1 MPTSATPNTPKTVP
15 VVCRKL
21 WLTAG
26 LAFTAGYTDVICIA
40 RYGCFAAMQ
49 TGNLIYTSL
58 ALTSNGAT
66 GLYHLVPIAANFA
79 GVVLLGGWV
88 VRKPWLIA
96 PLGAPLLLASFLAC
110 DALTWAGYGG
120 GLGGKLLVC
129 FPALAMG
136 AQNTLTKEGE
146 LGLMTT
152 LLTGNLQRVGISVSM
167 VLHGDEIDWDEVCSS
182 GALARAPDPL
192 GAARAARATPAFL
205 LTRRRPATAPT
216 PARDLAPALT
226 FPPPPP
232 PPRRS
237 AQVLTVVT
245 CLTVIFST
253 LLGAIIGASASFF
266 LGAWAL
272 VPAGAIQL
280 FCVVGYANAY
290 APACLPCARTGISG
304 AAAETRGV
312 ASGNTQPLLAAG
324 PPAVATAVV

>member
-167 VLHGDEIDWDEVCSS
+167 VLHGDEIDWDEV
-182 GALARAPDPL
+182 
-192 GAARAARATPAFL
+192 
-205 LTRRRPATAPT
+205 
-216 PARDLAPALT
+216 
-226 FPPPPP
+226 
-232 PPRRS
+232 
-237 AQVLTVVT
+237 LTVVT

-266 LGAWAL
+266 L
-272 VPAGAIQL
+272 
-280 FCVVGYANAY
+280 
-290 APACLPCARTGISG
+290 G